1 MTDLNNVD
9 EILDY
14 AIELEQKAVDLYT
27 QIAEKAQ
34 NPTLKKVFLSFAGE
48 ERGHKSK
55 LQAVKAGKKFV
66 GTATQVADLKIA
78 DYTNDVVLS
87 ENPTYGDILV
97 FAMKQE
103 KQAFRL
109 YTDLSDRTD
118 NAELKELFLALAQE
132 EAKHKLRFEVEYDE
146 YELTEN

>member
-14 AIELEQKAVDLYT
+14 AIDLEQKAVDLYT

-34 NPTLKKVFLSFAGE
+34 NATLKKVFLGFAGE
-48 ERGHKSK
+48 ERGHKAK
-55 LQAVKAGKKFV
+55 LEAVKAGKKFV
-66 GTATQVADLKIA
+66 GTATPVSDLKIS